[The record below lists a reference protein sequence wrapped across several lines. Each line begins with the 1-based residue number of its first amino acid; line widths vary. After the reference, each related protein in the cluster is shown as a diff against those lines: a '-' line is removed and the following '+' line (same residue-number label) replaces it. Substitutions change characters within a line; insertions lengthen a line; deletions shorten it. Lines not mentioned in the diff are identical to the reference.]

1 VTDFAARPR
10 AMPSSQGL
18 KVLPLELKVVVE
30 SVSEEVTGTEEDNFD
45 IGLDGL
51 KEQLGIDPIFDKLNS
66 PAEAFVSRTE
76 HSGSGAQVS
85 KSVTEAADGAFDPT
99 APMVLPDDSSLKEE
113 EFKLS
118 SVFEETESFG
128 PAVAE
133 IIAQRI
139 NDACCKKAMETK
151 LKELYEKYKT
161 PDNCKYLCVPKV
173 NSELWHDFS
182 KEAKNKDL
190 GLQEVKKGVVKAT

>member
-1 VTDFAARPR
+1 MTDFAARPR

-18 KVLPLELKVVVE
+18 KVLPLEPKVLVE

-66 PAEAFVSRTE
+66 LGEAFVSRTE

-113 EFKLS
+113 EF
-118 SVFEETESFG
+118 
-128 PAVAE
+128 
-133 IIAQRI
+133 
-139 NDACCKKAMETK
+139 
-151 LKELYEKYKT
+151 
-161 PDNCKYLCVPKV
+161 
-173 NSELWHDFS
+173 NSPQFLRQVR
-182 KEAKNKDL
+182 AL
-190 GLQEVKKGVVKAT
+190 GLQWPKL